1 MTLAKA
7 LAYFVREAAINLVRS
22 WKVSLLAVATIAV
35 SLLVGGVFLVAAGS
49 LAAVVEDARNESR
62 IVAYLESDAPAPEV
76 RELAE
81 RVRELGWV
89 ARVETVSA
97 AEARERFVE
106 IFPGLA
112 DVVDGGG
119 GSGSALPPSLELEP
133 SREGTGEGERGAW
146 LDQLRSLPGV
156 TMVDDDREWVGQL
169 STLVAVVRG
178 VGLALGGVLL
188 GAAVFTIASVIR
200 LTTYLYEEEVAIM
213 RLVGATEFY
222 VRGPFY
228 VGGVL
233 QGAVGGTVAAVA
245 LAAVFQVAERRLG
258 GSLLGRLLT
267 SAPPSL
273 GELAALA
280 GLGALA
286 GLVGAVLSLRGEA
299 LGEPPVDEA

>member
-7 LAYFVREAAINLVRS
+7 IAYFVREAAVNLVRS
-22 WKVSLLAVATIAV
+22 WKVSFLAVATIAV

-49 LAAVVEDARNESR
+49 LATVVEEARDESR
-62 IVAYLESDAPAPEV
+62 IVAYLESSTSAAEV
-76 RELAE
+76 RDLAE
-81 RVRELGWV
+81 RVQEMAWV
-89 ARVETVSA
+89 ARVEPVSA
-97 AEARERFVE
+97 AEARERFVA

-112 DVVDGGG
+112 DVVEGGS
-119 GSGSALPPSLELEP
+119 SGSALPPSLEVEP
-133 SREGTGEGERGAW
+133 GTESTGAEEREAW
-146 LDQLRSLPGV
+146 LDELRALAGV
-156 TMVDDDREWVGQL
+156 SMVDDDREWVGQL
-169 STLVAVVRG
+169 SALVAVVRG

-200 LTTYLYEEEVAIM
+200 LTTYLYEEEVTIM

-228 VGGVL
+228 VAGVL
-233 QGAVGGTVAAVA
+233 QGAVGGTGAA
-245 LAAVFQVAERRLG
+245 LALAGVFHLAEQRLG

-267 SAPPSL
+267 SAPPAP

>member
-7 LAYFVREAAINLVRS
+7 FAYFVREAGVNLVRS
-22 WKVSLLAVATIAV
+22 WKVTLLAVATIGV

-49 LAAVVEDARNESR
+49 LAAVVEDARDDSR
-62 IVAYLESDAPAPEV
+62 IVAYLEAETTADDV

-81 RVRELGWV
+81 RVRELAWV
-89 ARVETVSA
+89 ARVEPVSA
-97 AEARERFVE
+97 AEARERFVA

-112 DVVDGGG
+112 DVVAGVD
-119 GSGSALPPSLELEP
+119 SGSALPPSLEVETA
-133 SREGTGEGERGAW
+133 TGSAGAGERRAW
-146 LDQLRSLPGV
+146 LDELRSLPGV

-169 STLVAVVRG
+169 SALVAVVRG

-200 LTTYLYEEEVAIM
+200 LTTYLYEEEITVM

-228 VGGVL
+228 AGGVL
-233 QGAVGGTVAAVA
+233 QGAVGGVMAAAA
-245 LAAVFQVAERRLG
+245 LAGVFQVAERRLG

-267 SAPPSL
+267 SEPPTP

-299 LGEPPVDEA
+299 LGEPPVDEV

>member
-7 LAYFVREAAINLVRS
+7 FAYFVREAAVNLVRS
-22 WKVSLLAVATIAV
+22 WKVSFLAVATIAV

-49 LAAVVEDARNESR
+49 LATVVEEARDESR
-62 IVAYLESDAPAPEV
+62 IVAYLESSTSAAEV

-81 RVRELGWV
+81 RVRGMDWV
-89 ARVETVSA
+89 ARVEPVSA
-97 AEARERFVE
+97 AEARERFVA
-106 IFPGLA
+106 IFPSLA
-112 DVVDGGG
+112 EVVEGGA
-119 GSGSALPPSLELEP
+119 SASALPPSLEVEP
-133 SREGTGEGERGAW
+133 GAESTGAEEREAW
-146 LDQLRSLPGV
+146 LDELRALSAV
-156 TMVDDDREWVGQL
+156 SMVDDDREWLGQL
-169 STLVAVVRG
+169 SALVAVVRG

-228 VGGVL
+228 VAGVL
-233 QGAVGGTVAAVA
+233 QGAVGGTVATLA
-245 LAAVFQVAERRLG
+245 LAGVFHLAEQRLG

-267 SAPPSL
+267 SAPPSP

>member
-7 LAYFVREAAINLVRS
+7 FAYFVREAVVNLVRS
-22 WKVSLLAVATIAV
+22 WKVSFLAVATIAV

-49 LAAVVEDARNESR
+49 LATVVEEARDESR
-62 IVAYLESDAPAPEV
+62 IVAYLDSGTSAAEV

-81 RVRELGWV
+81 RVQGMPWV
-89 ARVETVSA
+89 ARVEPVSA
-97 AEARERFVE
+97 AEARKRFVA

-112 DVVDGGG
+112 DVVEGPA
-119 GSGSALPPSLELEP
+119 SGSALPPSLEVEP
-133 SREGTGEGERGAW
+133 GAGSTRGEERKGW
-146 LDQLRSLPGV
+146 LDELRALSGV

-169 STLVAVVRG
+169 SALVAVVRG

-200 LTTYLYEEEVAIM
+200 LTTYLYEEEVTIM

-228 VGGVL
+228 VAGVL
-233 QGAVGGTVAAVA
+233 QGAVGGSAAA
-245 LAAVFQVAERRLG
+245 LALTGVFQLAERRLG

-267 SAPPSL
+267 SAPPAP